1 MIDDRS
7 NIPSPTRL
15 SVVVPLFNEEDSVE
29 PLYSAITSA
38 LESFSGRYE
47 IVLVDD
53 GSSDKT
59 FEIVAALA
67 ANDPRLRVIKF
78 RANFGQTPAMAAG
91 IDHAIGD
98 VIVTMDGDLQ
108 NDPSDIL
115 MLVKELER
123 GYDLVVGWRFN
134 RQDKLVTR
142 KIPSM
147 IANRLIGRVTGVPIK
162 DNGCS
167 LKAFRASVIKN
178 ISLYSD
184 MHRFIPAMASVVGP
198 RIAEVKVR
206 HHARRFG
213 QSKYGLSRIYRVLGD
228 LLIVKTVTS
237 FAERPLL
244 WFAMLAVP
252 AFAAGLVLLLA
263 GVAPLLAAGGALSLP
278 VAGAGLLLL
287 SLAATLLCAGAFGE
301 LVFATGDLRPHQFA
315 ALTRKRFPANDVP
328 PTGEQ
333 ENLVQ

>member
-1 MIDDRS
+1 
-7 NIPSPTRL
+7 
-15 SVVVPLFNEEDSVE
+15 
-29 PLYSAITSA
+29 
-38 LESFSGRYE
+38 
-47 IVLVDD
+47 
-53 GSSDKT
+53 
-59 FEIVAALA
+59 
-67 ANDPRLRVIKF
+67 
-78 RANFGQTPAMAAG
+78 
-91 IDHAIGD
+91 
-98 VIVTMDGDLQ
+98 
-108 NDPSDIL
+108 
-115 MLVKELER
+115 MLVNELEQ

-301 LVFATGDLRPHQFA
+301 LVFATGDLRPRSVRGAHSQT
-315 ALTRKRFPANDVP
+315 LSR
-328 PTGEQ
+328 
-333 ENLVQ
+333 